1 MANVSYKLKDLEKRT
16 IKIGYVGEND
26 HMHVLIDC
34 KEAFDEYPNAVATM
48 AIVPPEG
55 EDYPKAVTRNGN
67 IVEWLV
73 KNSDV
78 AAEGD
83 GEFQLTFTED
93 NVVKK
98 SVTGRF
104 SVERSISGNGT
115 APSGIDDWLTDANEK
130 LAEVEAA
137 TQEAEDAASH
147 APRVGTSGYW
157 EVWNAEQGQYVAT
170 STKAQG
176 EPGEPGS
183 PGDPTQLI
191 DDQAGQ
197 GVTGKTWS
205 ADKLNDQFGDVLNA
219 IGGKQDAPSTAG
231 TSGQVLSLDSN
242 LHPKWVSPSTASIED
257 GSVTMEKLAADVAN
271 EIQDVGDIFGVSD
284 WTKAIKKNETIY
296 LGYNQDFQYSVASNT
311 RVAIRPIYIKKGDR
325 ARVIA
330 KGFDKY
336 AYALSSDGI
345 KISDGSGSFISAS
358 EIDKTYSGP
367 LYFRL
372 AFAYTNNENISPD
385 DVSISVNIESEIR
398 KVEATAEGFIVKAD
412 TDNIGNNII
421 TTYKDMYVRNNNGV
435 IQLSKNKGQTW
446 NNGFDATSLGLIKSC
461 HLFANGCIAIFTH
474 QHAYYSEDWT
484 TYHEASVYEKDG
496 VTPYSPSTYDNFFFS
511 RDNQERKFIG
521 EQDLH
526 VFGNYGITDENNT
539 RRIIWLSVDNG
550 HTYKA
555 IYEFNIQGA
564 LTIRHVHNICY
575 NKDYD
580 RFLCCTGDGSTES
593 HVIEINIDGTNEPSF
608 VVKGT
613 GVDFKWA
620 GTLFYGAYVYYC
632 LDDTPGQLKRCKY
645 QDIGDLSKHEI
656 ILDNL
661 PNDPI
666 GLFIGERGDMLLT
679 LTKYRSRGTTHSPF
693 EVSVDQR
700 RMYYS
705 KDRVNFTDFIG
716 DKETSSNGIYYGF
729 NGVNAE
735 GKIICGYWNDNLT
748 LDNWNKLPSVS
759 LDEMVKKAG
768 FPMAF
773 KPYDRSW
780 EIVPVVDVL
789 CDDVTVASGGSV
801 TIQPKLFPVD
811 ASSLAFSIIDYDSS
825 VVSVSGGT
833 ITGVAQGTTTAKV
846 RSNLCYDAYAEITIT
861 VT

>member
-1 MANVSYKLKDLEKRT
+1 MAGIGT
-16 IKIGYVGEND
+16 I
-26 HMHVLIDC
+26 
-34 KEAFDEYPNAVATM
+34 VAMIKALGNKTDQEI
-48 AIVPPEG
+48 AQIE
-55 EDYPKAVTRNGN
+55 EDVTD
-67 IVEWLV
+67 V
-73 KNSDV
+73 KN
-78 AAEGD
+78 AI
-83 GEFQLTFTED
+83 Q
-93 NVVKK
+93 
-98 SVTGRF
+98 
-104 SVERSISGNGT
+104 SVE
-115 APSGIDDWLTDANEK
+115 
-130 LAEVEAA
+130 
-137 TQEAEDAASH
+137 
-147 APRVGTSGYW
+147 
-157 EVWNAEQGQYVAT
+157 
-170 STKAQG
+170 
-176 EPGEPGS
+176 
-183 PGDPTQLI
+183 
-191 DDQAGQ
+191 
-197 GVTGKTWS
+197 
-205 ADKLNDQFGDVLNA
+205 
-219 IGGKQDAPSTAG
+219 
-231 TSGQVLSLDSN
+231 
-242 LHPKWVSPSTASIED
+242 
-257 GSVTMEKLAADVAN
+257 
-271 EIQDVGDIFGVSD
+271 DIFGVSD
-284 WTKAIKKNETIY
+284 WTKVIKLNETIY

-325 ARVIA
+325 VRVIA
-330 KGFDKY
+330 KGFEKY
-336 AYALSSDGI
+336 AYALSANGTT
-345 KISDGSGSFISAS
+345 ISDGSGSFISAS

-372 AFAYTNNENISPD
+372 AFAYTNNGNISPD
-385 DVSISVNIESEIR
+385 DVSISVNVESEIR

-474 QHAYYSEDWT
+474 QHAYYSEDWA

-620 GTLFYGAYVYYC
+620 GTLFFGAYVYYC

-666 GLFIGERGDMLLT
+666 GLFVGERGDMLLT

-705 KDRVNFTDFIG
+705 KDRINFTDFIG

-729 NGVNAE
+729 NGVNAD

-773 KPYDRSW
+773 KPYDRTW

-789 CDDVTVASGGSV
+789 CDDVSVAAGSSV
-801 TIQPKLFPVD
+801 TIQPKLFPID

-825 VVSVSGGT
+825 VISVSGGT